1 MIVNAPISVGELV
14 DKITILEIK
23 KMHTSDKDKLK
34 NINNELKLLNSL
46 ARNID
51 YPEYMKEQLFSI
63 NSRLW
68 QIEEDIRLH
77 EKSSEFDEKFVLLAR
92 LVYLY
97 NDTRAEIK
105 RNINTATGS
114 HIVEEKIFFEK

>member
-23 KMHTSDKDKLK
+23 KLHTSEKDKLK
-34 NINNELKLLNSL
+34 HITDELKLLNT
-46 ARNID
+46 IVKD
-51 YPEYMKEQLFSI
+51 IQYPEYMREQLFSV
-63 NSRLW
+63 NNRLW
-68 QIEEDIRLH
+68 QVEDEIRLH
-77 EKSSEFDEKFVLLAR
+77 EKRSEFDEKFILLAR

-114 HIVEEKIFFEK
+114 HIVEEKIF